1 MPQGEMSMTDKERET
16 EQQLADYYQAHKD
29 DPDEWSDPVP
39 APRGPGRPSRGL
51 LSRITVRFTRE
62 ETQLLDRI
70 SEANGWTYAE
80 AIRQAVLAYANQTSA
95 GAKSA

>member
-1 MPQGEMSMTDKERET
+1 MSDKEPVT
-16 EQQLADYYQAHKD
+16 EQQLPDYYQAHKD

-39 APRGPGRPSRGL
+39 APPRGPGRPSRGL

-62 ETQLLDRI
+62 ETRLLDRI
-70 SEANGWTYAE
+70 SESHGWTYAE